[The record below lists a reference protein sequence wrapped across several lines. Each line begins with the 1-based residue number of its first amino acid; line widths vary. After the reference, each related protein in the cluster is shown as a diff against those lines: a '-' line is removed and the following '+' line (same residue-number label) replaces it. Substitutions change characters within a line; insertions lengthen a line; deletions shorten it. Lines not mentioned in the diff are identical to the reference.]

1 MFIKLLN
8 MDFEKQYKEIT
19 NDIDHESFDSLM
31 SGFEKLLDLLESS
44 NETDVPSELIEKAVK
59 KAEEIKA
66 EAAELLKKERQDI
79 LAACN
84 RFGIDPDEVG
94 MK

>member
-1 MFIKLLN
+1 

-94 MK
+94 IK